1 MPGPPPRTSGA
12 PAVAE
17 VVRERGEMRFE
28 RRMSDAEALMWNV
41 ERDPWLN
48 PNGGMICVLD
58 RPADIEQFRRRMR
71 WAVAKIPRLR
81 QHVVPGL
88 GRLSPPLWASDP
100 EFDFDYHVRH
110 LRLPPPGSMHQLY
123 ELATRFYE
131 DPFDRTRPLWVF
143 VMIDGLEG
151 DRSALFS
158 KLHHSITDGKGFVRL
173 SELYMERDA
182 DAPLPPEVDLD
193 DVIALAV
200 AEEDAE
206 DKAPGGD
213 LAAGFVDVAGRT
225 LSHAWRRQ
233 AGIARRTAGEVA
245 LWSADPVRI
254 KDVGEE
260 AVESLRSLA
269 SQVGG
274 GGEVPGGSPL
284 WVKRSRRRHLESL
297 QLSLDDVRAAG
308 KLLGGTVNDVFVVGA
323 VNGALL
329 YHARRDC
336 PVEALNLSFVVSTRT
351 DAGAGGN
358 AFTPTRLQVSGQ
370 DMGAAERFALVRDR
384 MAERREGVR
393 GEGALNGL
401 AGLANLLPTS
411 VVTRVAR
418 SQAAHMDFATSN
430 IRAAP
435 FPLHIAGAQM
445 LYNACMGPVAGT
457 AFNLTTVS
465 YNGSLDIGAF
475 VDPAAV
481 EDPDDLRDCLET
493 AYSDLLE
500 AGGVLRSRR

>member
-1 MPGPPPRTSGA
+1 
-12 PAVAE
+12 
-17 VVRERGEMRFE
+17 
-28 RRMSDAEALMWNV
+28 MSDAEALMWNI

-58 RPADIEQFRRRMR
+58 RPADMEQFRHRMR

-81 QHVVPGL
+81 QRVVPGL

-110 LRLPPPGSMHQLY
+110 LRLPAPGSMRQLY

-151 DRSALFS
+151 DRSALFC
-158 KLHHSITDGKGFVRL
+158 KLHHSITDGKG
-173 SELYMERDA
+173 DGA
-182 DAPLPPEVDLD
+182 
-193 DVIALAV
+193 ALRAV
-200 AEEDAE
+200 HGAGHRR
-206 DKAPGGD
+206 P
-213 LAAGFVDVAGRT
+213 AAARGRHRRRHRRWRSPRRRPTTRPRAATSPRGFVDVAGRT
-225 LSHAWRRQ
+225 IGHAWRRQ
-233 AGIARRTAGEVA
+233 AGIARRAVGEMA

-254 KDVGEE
+254 KDVGED
-260 AVESLRSLA
+260 AVESLRSLV
-269 SQVGG
+269 SQVGV
-274 GGEVPGGSPL
+274 GGEVQGG
-284 WVKRSRRRHLESL
+284 VAAVDRTARVAATSRRCSSPSTTCEPPAS
-297 QLSLDDVRAAG
+297 V
-308 KLLGGTVNDVFVVGA
+308 LGGTVNDVFVAGA
-323 VNGALL
+323 VIGALAL
-329 YHARRDC
+329 PRPARLPGRGAEHVLRGQHPHRRRPSAATPSHPPAC
-336 PVEALNLSFVVSTRT
+336 RCRATGH
-351 DAGAGGN
+351 DASRSAS
-358 AFTPTRLQVSGQ
+358 RV
-370 DMGAAERFALVRDR
+370 VRDR
-384 MAERREGVR
+384 MAERREGVT

-435 FPLHIAGAQM
+435 FPLLHRGREDALQR
-445 LYNACMGPVAGT
+445 LHGPGGGDG
-457 AFNLTTVS
+457 LQPHDVS

-475 VDPAAV
+475 IDPAAV

-493 AYSDLLE
+493 AYSELLE